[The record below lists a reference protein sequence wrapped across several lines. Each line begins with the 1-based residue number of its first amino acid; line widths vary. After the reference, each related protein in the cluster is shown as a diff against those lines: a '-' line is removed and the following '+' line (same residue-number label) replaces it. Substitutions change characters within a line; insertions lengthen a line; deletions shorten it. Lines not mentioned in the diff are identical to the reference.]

1 VQQYGSKSRF
11 AAGTRPIAGPVRQ
24 TSQEE
29 FRDMPA
35 KKKVTPKVVK
45 TPAKAVKTPAKAA
58 KSAAAPK
65 LVKTVTTPTAASH
78 QAVAATVAVSKE
90 TVDAAVKAGTE
101 AVTKSYDD
109 AVAATKV
116 NVVKASE
123 AAFKGYDDVKVEGQV
138 TFDAV
143 TRASTV
149 FTKGVEAFGQ
159 EVIAYAQSSVAQN
172 VEAVKALT
180 TAKTFKDMIE
190 LQTGFARAS
199 FDQFLAESAKLSEL
213 SVKVA
218 TETVAPLQDRA
229 SVAAKKIWKPLAA

>member
-1 VQQYGSKSRF
+1 
-11 AAGTRPIAGPVRQ
+11 
-24 TSQEE
+24 
-29 FRDMPA
+29 MPA
-35 KKKVTPKVVK
+35 KKKVTPKAVK
-45 TPAKAVKTPAKAA
+45 TPAKVVKTPAKAA
-58 KSAAAPK
+58 KIAQAPK
-65 LVKTVTTPTAASH
+65 VTKTVTAPIATSH
-78 QAVAATVAVSKE
+78 KAVEAAVAVGKE
-90 TVDAAVKAGTE
+90 TVDAVVKAGTE
-101 AVTKSYDD
+101 AVTKGYDD

-123 AAFKGYDDVKVEGQV
+123 AAFKGYDDVKIEGQV

-143 TRASTV
+143 TRANAA

-159 EVIAYAQSSVAQN
+159 EVIAYAQTSVAQN
-172 VEAVKALT
+172 VEAAKALT
-180 TAKTFKDMIE
+180 SAKTFKDVIE
-190 LQTGFARAS
+190 LQTGFARTS

>member
-1 VQQYGSKSRF
+1 
-11 AAGTRPIAGPVRQ
+11 
-24 TSQEE
+24 
-29 FRDMPA
+29 MPA
-35 KKKVTPKVVK
+35 KKKVTPKAVK
-45 TPAKAVKTPAKAA
+45 TPVKVVKIPAKAA
-58 KSAAAPK
+58 KSAVTPK
-65 LVKTVTTPTAASH
+65 VAQTVTTPTVTTPTAASH
-78 QAVAATVAVSKE
+78 QAV
-90 TVDAAVKAGTE
+90 E
-101 AVTKSYDD
+101 AVTKGYDD

-116 NVVKASE
+116 NVAKASE
-123 AAFKGYDDVKVEGQV
+123 AAVKGYDEAKVEGQV

-143 TRASTV
+143 TRASAV

-180 TAKTFKDMIE
+180 TAKTFKDAIE
-190 LQTGFARAS
+190 LQTGFARTS
-199 FDQFLAESAKLSEL
+199 FDRFLAESAKLSEL

>member
-1 VQQYGSKSRF
+1 VQQFGSKPRF
-11 AAGTRPIAGPVRQ
+11 ATGSRPIAGPVRQ
-24 TSQEE
+24 TSREE
-29 FRDMPA
+29 LREMPA
-35 KKKVTPKVVK
+35 KKKVTPKVK
-45 TPAKAVKTPAKAA
+45 TPAKAVKAA
-58 KSAAAPK
+58 EAPK
-65 LVKTVTTPTAASH
+65 AVKTVTAPIAAGQ
-78 QAVAATVAVSKE
+78 QAVEAAVAVGKE
-90 TVDAAVKAGTE
+90 TVDAVVKAGTE
-101 AVTKSYDD
+101 AVTKGYDD

-143 TRASTV
+143 ARANAA
-149 FTKGVEAFGQ
+149 FTKGVEAFGE
-159 EVIAYAQSSVAQN
+159 EVLAYAQSSVAQN

-180 TAKTFKDMIE
+180 TAKTFKDVIE
-190 LQTGFARAS
+190 LQTGFARTS

>member
-1 VQQYGSKSRF
+1 
-11 AAGTRPIAGPVRQ
+11 
-24 TSQEE
+24 
-29 FRDMPA
+29 MPA
-35 KKKVTPKVVK
+35 KKQVTPKVK
-45 TPAKAVKTPAKAA
+45 TRAKAAATPKVKTPAKAA
-58 KSAAAPK
+58 ATPK
-65 LVKTVTTPTAASH
+65 VARTATTPIATTPVAAS
-78 QAVAATVAVSKE
+78 QQAAVAVGKE
-90 TVDAAVKAGTE
+90 TVDAVVKAGTE
-101 AVTKSYDD
+101 AVTKGYDD

-143 TRASTV
+143 TRANAA

-159 EVIAYAQSSVAQN
+159 EVIAYAQTSVAQN

-180 TAKTFKDMIE
+180 TAKTFKDVIE
-190 LQTGFARAS
+190 LQTGFARTS
-199 FDQFLAESAKLSEL
+199 LDQFLAESAKLSEL

>member
-1 VQQYGSKSRF
+1 
-11 AAGTRPIAGPVRQ
+11 
-24 TSQEE
+24 
-29 FRDMPA
+29 MPA
-35 KKKVTPKVVK
+35 KKKVTPKAVK
-45 TPAKAVKTPAKAA
+45 TPVKVVKIPAKAA
-58 KSAAAPK
+58 KSAVTPK
-65 LVKTVTTPTAASH
+65 VAQTVTTPTVTTPTVTTPTVTTPIAASH
-78 QAVAATVAVSKE
+78 QAV
-90 TVDAAVKAGTE
+90 E
-101 AVTKSYDD
+101 AVTKGYDD

-116 NVVKASE
+116 NVAKASE
-123 AAFKGYDDVKVEGQV
+123 AAVKGYDEAKVEGQV

-143 TRASTV
+143 TRASAV

-180 TAKTFKDMIE
+180 TAKTFKDAIE
-190 LQTGFARAS
+190 LQTGFARTS
-199 FDQFLAESAKLSEL
+199 FDRFLAESAKLSEL